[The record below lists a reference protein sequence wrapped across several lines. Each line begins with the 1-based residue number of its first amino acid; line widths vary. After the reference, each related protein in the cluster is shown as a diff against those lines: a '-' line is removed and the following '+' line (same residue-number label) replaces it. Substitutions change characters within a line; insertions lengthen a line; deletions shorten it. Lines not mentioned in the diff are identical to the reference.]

1 MAYQNTGTIGP
12 EDGDALI
19 SLNPDHAPTESYIKE
34 LRSKLPQQFPGTTF
48 SFLPADIVSQILN
61 FGLPAPIDVQV
72 TGNNQA
78 ANYAYATD
86 LLKRIRAVPGI
97 ADLRIQQV
105 FNYPQMNVDVDRTL
119 AGEVGLTERDVAN
132 SLLITLSGSGQVRP
146 NFWLNPKN
154 GVSYPIVAQMPQY
167 RIDTMSDL
175 VNVPVTSAETK
186 EPQYLGGLASIV
198 PGPSPG
204 VVSHYNVQPVIDI
217 YGAVQGRDLGAIAND
232 IGGILKKTRKDVP
245 RGSYVVLSGQV
256 RTMTSAYSQLYFG
269 LAGAIVLIYLIIVV
283 NFQSWLDP
291 FIIITALPGALAGI
305 VWMLF
310 MTGTTLS
317 VPALTGAIMCMG
329 IATANSILLV
339 SFAREAL
346 AQGLD
351 AGKRRARS
359 GLHPLSSGADDGA
372 GDDYWHA
379 ADGLRFGRRRR
390 TECAARTRR
399 HRRTFSCDDRDP
411 VFRPHRVHRPAF
423 AARAPT
429 TGRDGPVQRTHNR
442 IHGRR
447 RSHRQTP
454 GAAALL
460 AKPAP
465 LRTYRVAAAV
475 VIAVIGILERRGH
488 EAEVKQWTQEQ
499 AVPTVALISAQH
511 GAATQRMVLPGTVQA
526 WYEAP
531 IYARV
536 PGYLKDWYF
545 DYGAHVKKGDVLAEI
560 ETPDLDAQLAAA
572 QAKLNS
578 AQAVVVVRQAEK
590 QFAETTYQ
598 RWRDSP
604 KGVVSEQEQESKQAD
619 YNSAVARVRAAQ
631 AEAAADQ
638 GEVDRLQALEGFK
651 KILAPFDG
659 VVTARETDIGAL
671 INAGSGNNGPELFR
685 VADIHQMRVY
695 VQVPQQLSAG
705 IRQGLTA
712 ELQLPQYPDKTFKAT
727 VATTSSA
734 INMSARTLLAELHA
748 ENHNDELQPGAYA
761 QVTFELPSDP
771 NIVHVP
777 TSALIFR
784 ERGTEIAV
792 VGPDDKVELKPVK
805 IGRNLGTQVEILSGL
820 SPTDRVINSPPNSLG
835 AGDKVRIAGQQSA
848 GTDGHTD
855 NSSAEDVTKA
865 PEPKQH

>member
-1 MAYQNTGTIGP
+1 M
-12 EDGDALI
+12 
-19 SLNPDHAPTESYIKE
+19 
-34 LRSKLPQQFPGTTF
+34 
-48 SFLPADIVSQILN
+48 
-61 FGLPAPIDVQV
+61 
-72 TGNNQA
+72 
-78 ANYAYATD
+78 
-86 LLKRIRAVPGI
+86 
-97 ADLRIQQV
+97 
-105 FNYPQMNVDVDRTL
+105 
-119 AGEVGLTERDVAN
+119 
-132 SLLITLSGSGQVRP
+132 
-146 NFWLNPKN
+146 
-154 GVSYPIVAQMPQY
+154 
-167 RIDTMSDL
+167 
-175 VNVPVTSAETK
+175 
-186 EPQYLGGLASIV
+186 
-198 PGPSPG
+198 
-204 VVSHYNVQPVIDI
+204 
-217 YGAVQGRDLGAIAND
+217 
-232 IGGILKKTRKDVP
+232 
-245 RGSYVVLSGQV
+245 
-256 RTMTSAYSQLYFG
+256 
-269 LAGAIVLIYLIIVV
+269 
-283 NFQSWLDP
+283 
-291 FIIITALPGALAGI
+291 
-305 VWMLF
+305 
-310 MTGTTLS
+310 
-317 VPALTGAIMCMG
+317 
-329 IATANSILLV
+329 
-339 SFAREAL
+339 
-346 AQGLD
+346 
-351 AGKRRARS
+351 
-359 GLHPLSSGADDGA
+359 
-372 GDDYWHA
+372 
-379 ADGLRFGRRRR
+379 
-390 TECAARTRR
+390 
-399 HRRTFSCDDRDP
+399 
-411 VFRPHRVHRPAF
+411 
-423 AARAPT
+423 
-429 TGRDGPVQRTHNR
+429 
-442 IHGRR
+442 
-447 RSHRQTP
+447 
-454 GAAALL
+454 
-460 AKPAP
+460 
-465 LRTYRVAAAV
+465 
-475 VIAVIGILERRGH
+475 
-488 EAEVKQWTQEQ
+488 KQWTQEQ
-499 AVPTVALISAQH
+499 AIPTVALISAQH

-712 ELQLPQYPDKTFKAT
+712 ELHLPQYPDKTFKAT

-734 INMSARTLLAELHA
+734 INMSARTLLVELHA

-820 SPTDRVINSPPNSLG
+820 SPSDRVINSPPDSLG
-835 AGDKVRIAGQQSA
+835 AGDKVRIAGQQSS
-848 GTDGHTD
+848 GTAGHTD